1 MASQWSIRLA
11 QAAQY
16 LRVAIIR
23 WLALWLAA
31 RQGYQ
36 KFSFPINDK
45 GVKRPLCF
53 FLDNLV

>member
-23 WLALWLAA
+23 WLAVWLVD

-45 GVKRPLCF
+45 GADPDPFVF
-53 FLDNLV
+53 FG